1 MSNPI
6 SQLCHAPDGQAEV
19 VQGNIA
25 FAVGCVRS
33 GIHSADG
40 YPVNFMTANC

>member
-1 MSNPI
+1 V
-6 SQLCHAPDGQAEV
+6 L
-19 VQGNIA
+19 QGNIA

-40 YPVNFMTANC
+40 YPGPPVRKSSTAACPRSRT